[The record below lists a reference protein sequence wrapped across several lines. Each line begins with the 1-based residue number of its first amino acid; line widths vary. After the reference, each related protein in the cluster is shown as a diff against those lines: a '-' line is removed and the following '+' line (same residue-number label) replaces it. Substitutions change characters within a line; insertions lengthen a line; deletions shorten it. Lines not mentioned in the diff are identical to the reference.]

1 MSNKFGLPLS
11 YSGLPKEFEQCRYT
25 NRHGET
31 TVQLAWNTFKSR
43 DQILDEI
50 VDDMVNTAVDLSCIN
65 DASTSNEEL
74 SNIVGEL
81 IDKIVAN
88 SPNDEP
94 VTGKRY

>member
-1 MSNKFGLPLS
+1 MLDVVFHVAVCDE
-11 YSGLPKEFEQCRYT
+11 YI
-25 NRHGET
+25 
-31 TVQLAWNTFKSR
+31 VQ
-43 DQILDEI
+43 I

-65 DASTSNEEL
+65 DGNTSNEEL

-94 VTGKRY
+94 VTGKIY